1 MLESKFNKTE
11 SVDNFLELLKKSKE
25 GKLKIYIGMAAGV
38 GKTYKML
45 LDTNALIN
53 NGVDVAVGY
62 IETHGRPETERL
74 LKGIPLLARKKVY
87 YKGKEFEEMN
97 LDAIL
102 QRQPEVVVVDELAH
116 TNAPGSKNAKRYQD
130 VLDIINSGISVITAV
145 NIQHI
150 ESLNSIIEEFTG
162 VKVSETVPD
171 NFINLADEVVNID
184 ITVDEL
190 IDRLE
195 AGKIYKRDKIVT
207 ALNNFFKKDNLLQLR
222 ELSLR
227 EVANKVE
234 RKIESQV
241 PKNEKRSFERILVCI
256 GTNYKLNEKLLRQS
270 YRFAE
275 RLDCAWYV
283 LFVETNKNSFE
294 TVDLET
300 QRYLINNFELATK
313 LGADSSERIKSEQIA
328 EAIMDFAKQNDITKI
343 IIGKPRN
350 KSFFKKIGEED
361 ILKEL
366 VNNLENSNWDLE
378 IVA

>member
-11 SVDNFLELLKKSKE
+11 SVDNFLELLKKSKK

-45 LDTNALIN
+45 LDTNALISS
-53 NGVDVAVGY
+53 GVDVAVGY

-74 LKGIPLLARKKVY
+74 LRAIPLLARKKIY

-102 QRQPEVVVVDELAH
+102 QRRPEVVVVDELAH
-116 TNAPGSKNAKRYQD
+116 TNAPGSKNEKRYQD
-130 VLDIINSGISVITAV
+130 VQDIINEGISVITAV

-162 VKVSETVPD
+162 VKVSETIPD
-171 NFINLADEVVNID
+171 SIINSADEVVNID

-190 IDRLE
+190 IERLE
-195 AGKIYKRDKIVT
+195 AGKIYKHDKIVT
-207 ALNNFFKKDNLLQLR
+207 ALGNFFKKDNLLQLR

-241 PKNEKRSFERILVCI
+241 PKTEKRSFEKILVCI

-283 LFVETNKNSFE
+283 LFIETSKHSFE

-300 QRYLINNFELATK
+300 QRHLINNFKIATE
-313 LGADSSERIKSEQIA
+313 LGADATERIKSDNIA
-328 EAIMDFAKQNDITKI
+328 GAIMNFAKQNEITKI
-343 IIGKPRN
+343 IIGKPKN
-350 KSFFKKIGEED
+350 KSFFKKLGEEN
-361 ILKEL
+361 IIKEL
-366 VNNLENSNWDLE
+366 VDNLEDSNWDLE
-378 IVA
+378 IIA

>member
-1 MLESKFNKTE
+1 MLESKFNKAG
-11 SVDNFLELLKKSKE
+11 SVDNFLELLKKSKK

-45 LDTNALIN
+45 LDTNALISS
-53 NGVDVAVGY
+53 GVDVAVGY
-62 IETHGRPETERL
+62 VETHGRPETERL
-74 LKGIPLLARKKVY
+74 LRGIPLLVRKKIF

-102 QRQPEVVVVDELAH
+102 QRRPEVVIIDELAH

-130 VLDIINSGISVITAV
+130 VQDIINEGISVISAV

-162 VKVSETVPD
+162 VKVSETIPD
-171 NFINLADEVVNID
+171 SIINSADEVVNID

-195 AGKIYKRDKIVT
+195 AGKIYKKDKIAI
-207 ALNNFFKKDNLLQLR
+207 ALSNFFKKDNLLQLR

-241 PKNEKRSFERILVCI
+241 SKNEKRSFEKLLVCI

-275 RLDCAWYV
+275 RLDCTWYV
-283 LFVETNKNSFE
+283 LLVETHKNSFE

-300 QRYLINNFELATK
+300 QRHLINNFKLATE
-313 LGADSSERIKSEQIA
+313 LGAGTERIKSDNIA
-328 EAIMDFAKQNDITKI
+328 EIIMDFAKQKDITKI

-350 KSFFKKIGEED
+350 KSFFKKLGEEN

-366 VNNLENSNWDLE
+366 VDKLENSNWDLE
-378 IVA
+378 IIA